1 MANTR
6 AAQRYA
12 KAILDLSKEKS
23 VVAEVNSDMRLIAK
37 TLEQNKELRDVLQS
51 PVVQASVKQN
61 ILKAIFKEVNEV
73 SSNAFKMLLQ
83 NNRINLLSF
92 VIDRFIYLYDEANN
106 IKVAK
111 VTTVEP
117 LTPEMEQSVL
127 KKVKELTGSEVTLTN
142 TIDASIIG
150 GFVLR
155 VGDLQYDASIS
166 GKLNALRKT
175 FNNQAYA

>member
-12 KAILDLSKEKS
+12 KAILDLSNEKS
-23 VVAEVNSDMRLIAK
+23 VVAEVNNDMRLIAN
-37 TLEQNKELRDVLQS
+37 TLEQNQELRDVLQS
-51 PVVQASVKQN
+51 PVVQPSVKQS

-73 SSNAFKMLLQ
+73 SSNAFKVLLE
-83 NNRINLLSF
+83 NNRINLLSL
-92 VIDRFIYLYDEANN
+92 VVDRFIYLYDEANN

-127 KKVKELTGSEVTLTN
+127 KKVKELTGSEVTLIN
-142 TIDASIIG
+142 KIDASIIG
-150 GFVLR
+150 GFILR
-155 VGDLQYDASIS
+155 IGDLQYDASIS
-166 GKLNALRKT
+166 GKLNSLRKT